1 MAARSGKDSIITW
14 TPAVR
19 PVHWLVACLAFWL
32 VMPASADF
40 LGHGGPVRTL
50 ALSPDGSRLL
60 SGGFDYSV
68 RLWEFGTQSELA
80 VLQGHDAPVNI
91 VTFLSDGKHALTGGG
106 DGKLILWDL
115 EQRRPLREVAAH
127 TSQLITL
134 AVSNDGRTLATAGW
148 DRTLA
153 LWSLDDLTL
162 KARWPLQSN
171 ANALVFGVDDAL
183 YSGHQ
188 DGQLLRRDKA
198 NGYVDAEFIGH
209 GLPVTC
215 LLATRDGTRLLS
227 AALDGTLWLWDIDE
241 RRAVRHFVGHDGPVY
256 RLQLIDDDTTLV
268 SIGHDGQL
276 RDWNVANG
284 ALRGELSAH
293 DGPAWS
299 VGVTPDGRFAVTAG
313 SDASLRVWHRA
324 TGDRI
329 GIPVADTGRPEPW
342 LDSDEPGPRMF
353 RKCAACHALS
363 TDEPARSGPHF
374 VGLFGRQAGSVD
386 GYRYSSALRQS
397 HLVWNDETL
406 RALFAEGPDIY
417 LPGTKMP
424 VQKISDPERLAALIA
439 YLRVLTGPTLD

>member
-1 MAARSGKDSIITW
+1 MVTHSGRVSSLAQTPFRRS
-14 TPAVR
+14 VR
-19 PVHWLVACLAFWL
+19 WLVVCLAFWL
-32 VMPASADF
+32 ALPVSADF

-60 SGGFDYSV
+60 SGGFDYTV
-68 RLWEFGTQSELA
+68 RLWEFGTQTELA

-91 VTFLSDGKHALTGGG
+91 VAFLPDGRRALTGGA

-115 EQRRPLREVAAH
+115 ERKQPLHEVAAH
-127 TSQLITL
+127 TSQVITL
-134 AVSNDGRTLATAGW
+134 AISSDGRLLASGGW

-162 KARWPLQSN
+162 KARWTQQSN

-183 YSGHQ
+183 FSGHQ
-188 DGQLLRRDKA
+188 DGQLLRRDKT

-215 LLATRDGTRLLS
+215 LLATRDGKSLVS
-227 AALDGTLWLWDIDE
+227 AALDGTLWLWDIGQQ
-241 RRAVRHFVGHDGPVY
+241 RAIRHFVDHDGPVY
-256 RLQLIDDDTTLV
+256 RLQLLDDDTTLV

-276 RDWNVANG
+276 REWDVDNG
-284 ALRGELSAH
+284 RIRAALPVH

-299 VGVTPDGRFAVTAG
+299 VEVTPDGRFAVTAG

-329 GIPVADTGRPEPW
+329 GIPVGDTSRPEPW
-342 LDSDEPGPRMF
+342 LASDEPGPKMF

-363 TDEPARSGPHF
+363 TDEPSRSGPHL
-374 VGLFGRQAGSVD
+374 VGLFGRKAGSVD
-386 GYRYSSALRQS
+386 GYRYSSALQRS
-397 HLVWNDETL
+397 RLIWDDETL

-424 VQKISDPERLAALIA
+424 VQKIKDPERLSALIA
-439 YLRVLTGPTLD
+439 YLRVLTEPARD